1 MNYSSIENHCKAKAA
16 VSASAIDRKIMYH
29 AAARYGLDKKFD
41 QELKKY
47 PKVLK
52 ATDEAAINY
61 MKAMFITKQ
70 IFGEKGLIHAY
81 IEKGQLREYTNEEK
95 TFLIEASQHPWKWSY
110 AVIKENP
117 SPNFFVMTDVFSEE
131 EYLLYSPSMQNILV
145 TERPVMWFNL
155 IGFNGQCHQTFGM
168 LYTFTSLTMDDI
180 YYFATEV
187 DKEVDT
193 DEEILA
199 LIDKNPIPFL
209 LLYNFS
215 QTPVVV
221 SHDHV
226 VRYFYSLEDC
236 KEVPIDKFK
245 KDFRISSH
253 PPYLVLELLT
263 HETFPHFARAIFNQD
278 LEEIDLFSMTG
289 EGFHA
294 LQQALAAKGLLFS
307 EAPHVIVSPEM
318 KVIIKQILG
327 KEMDILM
334 FSNIVDKA
342 EAKHLL
348 AKITD
353 HPPAKLKNESDD
365 ADVIEEASSEQINAF
380 MGALIPHINA
390 KKPVDLEALSKAH
403 GLTLKDATILY
414 HQIKKIVGG

>member
-47 PKVLK
+47 PKVVK

-61 MKAMFITKQ
+61 MKAMYITKQ
-70 IFGEKGLIHAY
+70 IFGEKGLIHGY
-81 IEKGQLREYTNEEK
+81 IEKGQLREYTDAEK
-95 TFLIEASQHPWKWSY
+95 TFLIEASQHAWKWSY

-117 SPNFFVMTDVFSEE
+117 SPNFFVMTDVFSDE

-145 TERPVMWFNL
+145 TERPEMWFNL
-155 IGFNGQCHQTFGM
+155 IGFNGQCCQTFGM
-168 LYTFTSLTMDDI
+168 LYSFTSLTRNDI

-187 DKEVDT
+187 DRPVDT
-193 DEEILA
+193 DQEILDI
-199 LIDKNPIPFL
+199 IDKTPIPFL

-215 QTPVVV
+215 RIPIVV
-221 SHDHV
+221 SRDHV
-226 VRYFYSLEDC
+226 VRYFYSIEDC
-236 KEVPIDKFK
+236 KEIPIDKFK
-245 KDFRISSH
+245 KNFRISSH
-253 PPYLVLELLT
+253 YPYLVMELLT

-278 LEEIDLFSMTG
+278 LEEIDLISMTS

-307 EAPHVIVSPEM
+307 EAPQVIVSPEM
-318 KVIIKQILG
+318 KEIVKRILG
-327 KEMDILM
+327 REMDILM
-334 FSNIVDKA
+334 FSNIIEKA

-348 AKITD
+348 AQITK
-353 HPPAKLKNESDD
+353 HPAKVDNEPDD
-365 ADVIEEASSEQINAF
+365 TDDLEEATVAQINSF
-380 MGALIPHINA
+380 MGALIPIINTR
-390 KKPVDLEALSKAH
+390 KPVDIEALAKAH
-403 GLTLKDATILY
+403 GLTIKDATKLY
-414 HQIKKIVGG
+414 NHMKNIIG